1 MNHLRKPEYSIEPLI
16 LNRWSPRSFIPAEMP
31 KQDLMSLFE
40 AARWAPSSFNN
51 QPWRFLF
58 AGRDSSHWQ
67 LFLNLLAPGN
77 QSWARDASV
86 LVVVLSNT
94 KFDHNGKPSITHSFD
109 AGAAWENLAL
119 QASAKGY
126 IAHGMEGF
134 DYDKA
139 KVDLEVPDDFRV
151 EAMIA
156 IGRQGPK
163 EQLSAELQE
172 IEAPNARRP
181 IHESIGEGKFTPAL
195 QHAEKK

>member
-1 MNHLRKPEYSIEPLI
+1 MNHPRKPEYSVEPLI
-16 LNRWSPRSFIPAEMP
+16 MNRWSPRSFVPEAMP

-40 AARWAPSSFNN
+40 AAKWAPSSFNN

-58 AGRDSSHWQ
+58 AGRDSNNWQ

-119 QASAKGY
+119 QAAAKGY

-134 DYDKA
+134 DYNKA
-139 KVDLEVPDDFRV
+139 KANLEIPDEFKV

-156 IGRQGPK
+156 IGKQGPTEK
-163 EQLSAELQE
+163 LQAELQE
-172 IEAPNARRP
+172 IEAPNARRS
-181 IHESIGEGKFTPAL
+181 IHESIAEGKFVPAL
-195 QHAEKK
+195 LHSEKK

>member
-172 IEAPNARRP
+172 IEAPNTRRP
-181 IHESIGEGKFTPAL
+181 IQESVAEGKFAPAL
-195 QHAEKK
+195 QHGEKK